1 MIPLRDTARS
11 PGTPVVNYS
20 LIVICGT
27 LFLYEVTLGDQLEA
41 FLYRYGL
48 IPAQLSST
56 VRHGSLSLAAVGS
69 VFSSMF
75 LHAGWLH
82 LTGNMLF
89 LYVFGDNVEAR
100 LGHGGYFTFYL
111 LCGAV
116 AATAQV
122 ASAPGSQVPMVGA
135 SGAIAG
141 VLGAYFLLY
150 PRARILTLIPLFVF
164 FPVVEVSA
172 FFFLAFWVLLQV
184 AQAYLSGGMGATES
198 GVAWWAHAGGFAAGA
213 AFLPLF
219 LLAGKGRRI
228 KRYPRKST
236 RSREM
241 KG

>member
-1 MIPLRDTARS
+1 MITLRDTARS
-11 PGTPVVNYS
+11 PGTPVVNYC
-20 LIVICGT
+20 LIVLCGV
-27 LFLYEVTLGDQLEA
+27 LFLYEVSLGNQLDA

-56 VRHGSLSLAAVGS
+56 VKHGSLSLAAVGS

-75 LHAGWLH
+75 LHAGWVH
-82 LTGNMLF
+82 LIGTMLF

-100 LGHGGYFTFYL
+100 LGHGGYLTFYL
-111 LCGAV
+111 LCGGL

-122 ASAPGSQVPMVGA
+122 LSAPASQVPMVGA

-172 FFFLAFWVLLQV
+172 FVFLGFWVLLQL
-184 AQAYLSGGMGATES
+184 AQAYLSGGIGAAEA

-213 AFLPLF
+213 VSLPLF
-219 LLAGKGRRI
+219 LLARRGRR
-228 KRYPRKST
+228 T
-236 RSREM
+236 RR
-241 KG
+241 